1 MKNAPNYGEFY
12 QRSLVLIGEADSVS
26 VQEKSKCDFYT
37 HWLIAL
43 EGTEMDKETGAY
55 QWNVFVFPSKKC
67 GGFNYK
73 KPFYV
78 SKCFQS
84 IHEAIDYTV
93 QLEKKAK
100 GDQLYTI
107 SS

>member
-12 QRSLVLIGEADSVS
+12 QRSLVLIGEDDSLS
-26 VQEKSKCDFYT
+26 VQEKPESEFFT

-43 EGTEMDKETGAY
+43 EGTEIDKVTGAY

-67 GGFNYK
+67 GGFNYHQ
-73 KPFYV
+73 PFYV

-100 GDQLYTI
+100 EDQLCKI
-107 SS
+107 AN